1 MASEIEDEYGSL
13 GINVLALKYKRFFL
27 LKKEYN
33 KFEDDVKR
41 ATLENLLTDE
51 TKSWQWKYDHFV
63 TILGAVRK
71 IFYQVSKAV

>member
-1 MASEIEDEYGSL
+1 M
-13 GINVLALKYKRFFL
+13 VVCLKGNK
-27 LKKEYN
+27 N
-33 KFEDDVKR
+33 KFEDEVKR

-71 IFYQVSKAV
+71 MIYQVLKTAWSKCYAI